1 MAKSKIAKDE
11 LQQENIEHVKEKR
24 NKIKEKPIKENID
37 HVKQKKYRL
46 EKNSI
51 TKNNTDGE
59 SYKEKRKEEI
69 DQKNDLKKKENKLN
83 IKSILLRITLVIAIL
98 GLILSS
104 YHIIKWLIDTER
116 TNELIDSIKEETKV
130 NEIDDTNSTIIIPQE
145 NKEDPYWDYI
155 KVKLIDVN
163 FDDLIKRNKDTV
175 AWIKV
180 NGTNINYP
188 VVQTDDNTYYL
199 NKSFD
204 KSPNSAG
211 WVFMDY
217 RNDNK
222 LTNQNTI
229 IYAHGRVEQTM
240 FGSLKK
246 TLTKDWQKDKDNH
259 IIRISTPYSNT
270 LWQVFSVY
278 KIDETSDYLDTSFKT
293 DKEYE
298 DFLKLIQDRSVYDFN
313 TSVTKDD
320 RIITLSTCYNRF
332 KRVVVHAK
340 LIKEEVK

>member
-46 EKNSI
+46 EKNNI

-180 NGTNINYP
+180 NGTNI
-188 VVQTDDNTYYL
+188 V
-199 NKSFD
+199 
-204 KSPNSAG
+204 
-211 WVFMDY
+211 
-217 RNDNK
+217 
-222 LTNQNTI
+222 
-229 IYAHGRVEQTM
+229 
-240 FGSLKK
+240 
-246 TLTKDWQKDKDNH
+246 
-259 IIRISTPYSNT
+259 
-270 LWQVFSVY
+270 
-278 KIDETSDYLDTSFKT
+278 
-293 DKEYE
+293 
-298 DFLKLIQDRSVYDFN
+298 N
-313 TSVTKDD
+313 TSKFVF
-320 RIITLSTCYNRF
+320 LS
-332 KRVVVHAK
+332 
-340 LIKEEVK
+340 